1 MSTSTVTITIW
12 MMLNNY
18 GKRNREKKP
27 ARREQTH
34 IASLQQHTFSSR
46 VSGLSLD
53 LPRGNWGWNLVHSP
67 QQQQQS
73 QNNTTFS
80 DPDLKSISDSSVMSY
95 TGNPDGKFL
104 RHRVLAL
111 RNGIS
116 ELNWLCGQGVLPP
129 LPSGQAEEVS
139 YNIQTRG
146 KGD

>member
-1 MSTSTVTITIW
+1 M
-12 MMLNNY
+12 
-18 GKRNREKKP
+18 
-27 ARREQTH
+27 
-34 IASLQQHTFSSR
+34 
-46 VSGLSLD
+46 
-53 LPRGNWGWNLVHSP
+53 VHSP

-139 YNIQTRG
+139 YNIQSRG